1 MYQPAATDW
10 PHKPSA
16 FDAADDFAYGNTVEA
31 CEAQVRAGFLRK
43 VFGIVATQLMI
54 TAAVASMMMF
64 SASIR
69 GIALHNPSMLMLTF
83 FASLGFLF
91 AAQIHKDHHPRN
103 LYYTLGFTLCMAWSV
118 GTVCARFYEGG
129 LGLVV
134 LEAIGLTA
142 SVTAALTAYT
152 LRSKQD
158 FSFLGAGLGAALW
171 VLILGGFTAPLL
183 GFAGF
188 HCALAVGGAAVFSL
202 YIVYDVHLISKRLSP
217 DEYIPAAITLYLDIV
232 NLFLHI
238 LRILA
243 QLQSRD

>member
-103 LYYTLGFTLCMAWSV
+103 LYYTSASPCMAWSV
-118 GTVCARFYEGG
+118 RTICCASRGRTG
-129 LGLVV
+129 LGRP
-134 LEAIGLTA
+134 GGDRTDR
-142 SVTAALTAYT
+142 
-152 LRSKQD
+152 LRHGRSHCVHPSLQAG
-158 FSFLGAGLGAALW
+158 FVFLGAGLGAALW
-171 VLILGGFTAPLL
+171 VLILWLHCTTARS
-183 GFAGF
+183 GF
-188 HCALAVGGAAVFSL
+188 HCAWPSRCGGLLLIHCLRCAPHLEALA
-202 YIVYDVHLISKRLSP
+202 R
-217 DEYIPAAITLYLDIV
+217 
-232 NLFLHI
+232 
-238 LRILA
+238 
-243 QLQSRD
+243 